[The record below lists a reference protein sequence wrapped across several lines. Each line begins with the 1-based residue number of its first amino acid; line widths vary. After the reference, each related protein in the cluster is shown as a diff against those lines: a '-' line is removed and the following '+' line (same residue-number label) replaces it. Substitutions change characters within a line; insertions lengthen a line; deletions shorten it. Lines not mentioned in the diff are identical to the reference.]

1 MTLDWPRMKTS
12 SHSCRPKYWPITRYL
27 PASEM
32 RERLINCQGARPFLI
47 ESLEAERATGEKSRA
62 EGEARLRVIRDPL
75 QIKISA
81 LYVRLGLAYRQ
92 LKLCAAYATEADAML
107 ETKFNKTEIR
117 SQALNGAMEQVKA
130 LGGRGFY
137 TQ

>member
-1 MTLDWPRMKTS
+1 
-12 SHSCRPKYWPITRYL
+12 
-27 PASEM
+27 
-32 RERLINCQGARPFLI
+32 LINCQGARPFLI

-117 SQALNGAMEQVKA
+117 SQALNGAMEQLKA
-130 LGGRGFY
+130 LGGRGFD